1 MNRAFKIAALVLGT
15 VLVLAAVLVL
25 GLRLA
30 LDPNRYKDDI
40 VQLVKTHTGRELR
53 IDGPVS
59 LSVFPWLGLEL
70 TRVSLGNA
78 PGFDATPFAQAD
90 RAGVRVAL
98 LPLLRRE
105 VIVDTIAL
113 HGLNLNLARN
123 RKGEANWDDL
133 FAARDGAAGG
143 GRLAAFALGGVDVRD
158 ARIGWRDEASG
169 AAYSVQHL
177 ALRTGRFVP
186 GEPVDLNLSFDLD
199 VGAAATTRIILT
211 SRFQLDLERQRLE
224 IPQLALSVGELA
236 LTASMRGERLREAP
250 VWQGTLEVPPFDAL
264 KFLRQHGIDY
274 RPADKSA
281 LARIGLKTQLAASG
295 AELRLSGL
303 DVRLDDSR
311 LTGTLGLR
319 DFAKPRYTFD
329 LALDEIDLDRYL
341 PAATAA
347 TAAPAPHAA
356 GAAAPFALLR
366 GQEADGRL
374 RIERLKAAGVRAS
387 AASLPVAAHGN
398 VLTLGPVQAALY
410 NGKVDARATLDARN
424 PAPVLTLDATLTGVQ
439 VGPLLKDAGVYDKY
453 TGIGNVGLK
462 LTSQGTALREIKQG
476 LNGSASVVLRDG
488 KIEGVNLQKLI
499 QNARAVYD
507 VARGKPVPATPAAT
521 DETVFRELRAN
532 WRIANGVARNDDL
545 LLQGPALRASG
556 QGTAH
561 LVNETLDYRLKVTLV
576 EQPDGK
582 ETTVPVIVSGG
593 FAKPEYSVDFGE
605 VLKEKAEKAIEKK
618 LQKFLEKGLKR

>member
-1 MNRAFKIAALVLGT
+1 MNRAFKIAALILGA

-25 GLRLA
+25 VLRLA

-40 VQLVKTHTGRELR
+40 VQLVQTHTGRELR
-53 IDGPVS
+53 IDGPIS

-90 RAGVRVAL
+90 SAGVRVAL

-105 VIVDTIAL
+105 VIVDTVAL

-133 FAARDGAAGG
+133 FTAHDGTATGG
-143 GRLAAFALGGVDVRD
+143 GLAAFALGGVDVRD
-158 ARIGWRDEASG
+158 ARISWRDEASG

-186 GEPVDLNLSFDLD
+186 GEPVDLNLSFDLG
-199 VGAAATTRIILT
+199 VGAAATARVILT

-224 IPQLALSVGELA
+224 IPQLALGVGELT
-236 LTASMRGERLREAP
+236 LTANIRGERLRESPA
-250 VWQGTLEVPPFDAL
+250 WQGTLEVAPFDVL

-274 RPADKSA
+274 RPTDKNA
-281 LARIGLKTQLAASG
+281 LARLGLKTQLTASG

-303 DVRLDDSR
+303 ELRLDDSR

-329 LALDEIDLDRYL
+329 LALDAIDLDRYL
-341 PAATAA
+341 PDAT
-347 TAAPAPHAA
+347 PASSAKAA

-398 VLTLGPVQAALY
+398 LLTLGPVRAALY
-410 NGKVDARATLDARN
+410 NGSVDARATLDARN

-453 TGIGNVGLK
+453 TGTGNVVLK
-462 LTSQGTALREIKQG
+462 LASQGTALREIKQG
-476 LNGSASVVLRDG
+476 LNGNANVVLRDG
-488 KIEGVNLQKLI
+488 KIEGVNLHKLI
-499 QNARAVYD
+499 QNARAAYN
-507 VARGKPVPATPAAT
+507 VARGKPVAATPAAT

-561 LVNETLDYRLKVTLV
+561 LVSETLDYRLRVTLV

-582 ETTVPVIVSGG
+582 ETTVPVIVSGS
-593 FAKPEYSVDFGE
+593 FAKPGYSVDFGE

-618 LQKFLEKGLKR
+618 LEKFLEKGLKR